1 MSGYHVKTEV
11 FEGPLE
17 LLLTLIEKRK
27 LLINEISL
35 AQVADDFIAYVQNHQ
50 RFPLAETAQFVF
62 VASTLLLI
70 KSRSLLPQLS
80 LTEEEEASVEEL
92 EARLKLYQLFRG
104 IGKSLQQD
112 FGKYILF
119 AQAKR
124 PIPDPVFCPTT
135 HTSVV
140 GIHDAIRRVLTN
152 LPKPTVKKPEAIV
165 ETIVSL
171 EEMIDRLTKRVQH
184 ALKTSFCQFSGHGSG
199 AKRVEV
205 VVSFLAMLEL
215 VKQGIVQVE
224 QESRYAD
231 ILIETDRVGTPR
243 YG

>member
-17 LLLTLIEKRK
+17 VLLGLIEKRK

-35 AQVADDFIAYVQNHQ
+35 AKVADDFIAYIQTHQ
-50 RFPLAETAQFVF
+50 RFPLGETAQFVF

-70 KSRSLLPQLS
+70 KSRSLLPQLE
-80 LTEEEEASVEEL
+80 LTEEEQASVEEL
-92 EARLKLYQLFRG
+92 EARLKLYQIFRG
-104 IGKSLQQD
+104 AGKSLQRD
-112 FGKYILF
+112 FGKRMLF
-119 AQAKR
+119 AQARR
-124 PIPDPVFCPTT
+124 PTPEPVFSPDTQ
-135 HTSVV
+135 TSLP

-152 LPKPTVKKPEAIV
+152 LPKPTEPKREAIV
-165 ETIVSL
+165 EKVVSL
-171 EEMIDRLTKRVQH
+171 EETIDRLTTRVRQ
-184 ALKTSFCQFSGHGSG
+184 ALKTSFHHFSGHGNG

-215 VKQGIVQVE
+215 VKQGIVTVE
-224 QESRYAD
+224 QESHYAD
-231 ILIETDRVGTPR
+231 ILIETEKIGTPH